1 LPPDREALG
10 GGIYFGSDN
19 EDNARYFLHRHPF
32 HSSFYLCSF
41 FLQRSG
47 DIETVTKDEIFRV
60 SSNSDAPD
68 AAKVK
73 QTRSRLT
80 KPLEKELAP
89 VVDATKRASKMSA
102 VADAFSNRIDNDK
115 AAIDMLET
123 FIGDLS
129 RKAFVD
135 RLLKGTK

>member
-47 DIETVTKDEIFRV
+47 DIETVMKEGVLRV
-60 SSNSDAPD
+60 LSKADALD

-73 QTRSRLT
+73 QTRSTRLT
-80 KPLEKELAP
+80 KLLEKELAP
-89 VVDATKRASKMSA
+89 FEKGIKEVGCCHTGIRSRVGSEAASP
-102 VADAFSNRIDNDK
+102 
-115 AAIDMLET
+115 
-123 FIGDLS
+123 
-129 RKAFVD
+129 
-135 RLLKGTK
+135 